1 MCKTAYVSLSFSPYL
16 TLTRNCVEGLTF
28 AVEIAVFLLLK
39 QIIPELDLH
48 KFKRIYDF
56 HSSI

>member
-1 MCKTAYVSLSFSPYL
+1 MCKKAHVSLSFSPYL
-16 TLTRNCVEGLTF
+16 TLIRNCVEGLTF

-39 QIIPELDLH
+39 PIIPELDLRE
-48 KFKRIYDF
+48 FKRIYDF